1 MAPVI
6 AALDDEADILELLKV
21 SLQKAGYRFEGF
33 QEADDLF
40 RYLAR
45 ERPALL
51 ILDLMLPETDGLEV
65 CRQIRRSDSLAGMP
79 VIMLTAKGDEADKI
93 VGLELGADDYVT
105 KPFSVKEL
113 VARIHAVLRRPAGG
127 EAARR
132 IALGPLVIDLDKFEA
147 AVEGERI
154 ELTATEFKILQ
165 LLASKPGRVF
175 TRDQILDHLWGDEK
189 AVIDRT
195 VDVHIRNLQGEAGTG
210 GLPGQEHPRCGIQG
224 RRMKKTLFLRIFLGY
239 ASVIVLLAAAVTLF
253 APPAMRTHHIAERAS
268 SLERMARLLEGQV
281 APFLSGGG
289 PGDLGRPGRAL
300 RP

>member
-1 MAPVI
+1 MAAVI

-21 SLQKAGYRFEGF
+21 NLQKAGYRFEGF

-40 RYLAR
+40 RYLGR
-45 ERPALL
+45 ETPSLVL
-51 ILDLMLPETDGLEV
+51 LDLMLPETDGLEV
-65 CRQIRRSDSLAGMP
+65 CRQIRRSERLAGIP
-79 VIMLTAKGDEADKI
+79 VIMLTAKGDESDKV

-132 IALGPLVIDLDKFEA
+132 IVLGPLVVDLDKFEA
-147 AVEGERI
+147 AVEGAKVD
-154 ELTATEFKILQ
+154 LTATEFKILQ

-195 VDVHIRNLQGEAGTG
+195 VDVHIRNLRE
-210 GLPGQEHPRCGIQG
+210 
-224 RRMKKTLFLRIFLGY
+224 KLGPA
-239 ASVIVLLAAAVTLF
+239 ASLIKNIRGVGYKV
-253 APPAMRTHHIAERAS
+253 E
-268 SLERMARLLEGQV
+268 E
-281 APFLSGGG
+281 
-289 PGDLGRPGRAL
+289 
-300 RP
+300 